1 MQTNQLTIE
10 NCLNSLPHNE
20 QTNESR
26 SMISMNSWIGRVF
39 GCWHREMS
47 RPFSSDGQTY
57 RACLNCGAR
66 RSFNVSR
73 WEMRG
78 NFYYSLPTS
87 KHFRALHGLTPRTT
101 ARRPAINNVGQPIRQ
116 YA

>member
-1 MQTNQLTIE
+1 
-10 NCLNSLPHNE
+10 
-20 QTNESR
+20 
-26 SMISMNSWIGRVF
+26 
-39 GCWHREMS
+39 MS

-66 RSFNVSR
+66 RDFHIGR

-78 NFYYSLPTS
+78 NFYYSLPTTR
-87 KHFRALHGLTPRTT
+87 HFDALNGLPPRPVKRHATISGL
-101 ARRPAINNVGQPIRQ
+101 AQPSRQ

>member
-1 MQTNQLTIE
+1 MQANQLASEKRTNIE
-10 NCLNSLPHNE
+10 QPNE
-20 QTNESR
+20 PFFIGKVSGLL
-26 SMISMNSWIGRVF
+26 GRVF
-39 GCWHREMS
+39 GCWHKQMS

-66 RSFNVSR
+66 RSFNLAR

-78 NFYYSLPTS
+78 DFYYSLPTS
-87 KHFRALHGLTPRTT
+87 KHFRAVNGLPPRQPKVSPRRAKVSLSI
-101 ARRPAINNVGQPIRQ
+101 ARSSGQ

>member
-1 MQTNQLTIE
+1 MQANQLTIE
-10 NCLNSLPHNE
+10 SHLNNE
-20 QTNESR
+20 HPNESFFAR
-26 SMISMNSWIGRVF
+26 KVGGWLGRVF
-39 GCWHREMS
+39 GCRHREMS

-66 RSFNVSR
+66 RSFNLGR

-78 NFYYSLPTS
+78 DFYYSLPNG
-87 KHFRALHGLTPRTT
+87 KHYR
-101 ARRPAINNVGQPIRQ
+101 AINGLPPRQPKVNLSIARPSRQ

>member
-1 MQTNQLTIE
+1 MQANQLTIE
-10 NCLNSLPHNE
+10 NRTNIE
-20 QTNESR
+20 QDHESFIAGKV
-26 SMISMNSWIGRVF
+26 SGWLGRVF
-39 GCWHREMS
+39 GCRHKDMS

-66 RSFNVSR
+66 RNFNLCR

-78 NFYYSLPTS
+78 DFYYSLATS
-87 KHFRALHGLTPRTT
+87 KHFRAVNGLPPPQPKVSLSIT
-101 ARRPAINNVGQPIRQ
+101 RPSRQ